1 MIGFASA
8 AVAATAAFLG
18 DKRRASQFFNLQERL
33 ARTFRHDPRSVAPS
47 QDYACI
53 VTNFESLLQST
64 MLGLTGIR
72 LSEGDW
78 RKYPATL
85 PAGWNQIEINRVW
98 VKGAP
103 MRLIALDGA
112 PAKLLST

>member
-1 MIGFASA
+1 M
-8 AVAATAAFLG
+8 AATAAFLG
-18 DKRRASQFFNLQERL
+18 DKRRASQFFNVSGKNVRL
-33 ARTFRHDPRSVAPS
+33 EPFGMIREAPS

-72 LSEGDW
+72 VSEGDW

-85 PAGWNQIEINRVW
+85 PAGWNQIEIDRVW

-112 PAKLLST
+112 PAKLLTT